1 MKCESWLKR
10 FGNVEDGTNNRV
22 LERNESEQS
31 DGKEEENNA
40 RGEGKEDIE
49 LQRAVRLA

>member
-1 MKCESWLKR
+1 MKWESWLKS
-10 FGNVEDGTNNRV
+10 FENVEDGTNNRV

-31 DGKEEENNA
+31 DGKEEGNNA
-40 RGEGKEDIE
+40 REREKEDIE